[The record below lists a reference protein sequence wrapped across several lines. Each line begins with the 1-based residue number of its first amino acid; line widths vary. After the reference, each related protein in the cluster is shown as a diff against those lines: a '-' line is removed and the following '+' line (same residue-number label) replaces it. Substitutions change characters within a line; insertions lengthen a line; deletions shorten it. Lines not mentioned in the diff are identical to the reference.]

1 MLKQQPMSTTNTQ
14 RIHSLDAL
22 RALAMFL
29 GVVLHSVMAYTATP
43 FKNFYQ
49 DLHYSNGIYD
59 VIYFVI
65 HTFRMQLF
73 YLIAG
78 FFFRL
83 LYLKI
88 GDAAFIKHRTQRIV
102 IPFVAGLFLVVPFT
116 TLPLAVYNITGEGQH
131 LTGQDLGLIVK
142 SIFTW
147 KGVVHLW
154 FLYYL
159 ILFYMIGM
167 VMLKFKL
174 PKIPAA
180 IVPPLLLVASFASLL
195 LFDTYYIRY
204 IPGLIPK
211 PDFILYYGIFI
222 YAGWHLHAHKEKYFN
237 LLKRYGPAFAVI
249 GFIATLL
256 VYYNNTYP
264 VIILKSGMT
273 IATAAL
279 VIGCLGVFLRWVNAG
294 SHTMRYLSDA
304 SYWVFLVHFG
314 LVYLMHVLLGFTTI
328 PGPLKPVLSF
338 TVPVVVSLVTYQ
350 WFVRYTIIG
359 YYLHGKRERTAYVNS
374 ERQHER
380 VYKVPVT
387 E

>member
-1 MLKQQPMSTTNTQ
+1 MSTTPNTQ
-14 RIHSLDAL
+14 RIHSMDAL

-29 GVVLHSVMAYTATP
+29 GVVLHAVMAYTATP

-49 DLHYSNGIYD
+49 DLHYSNSAYD

-88 GDAAFIKHRTQRIV
+88 GEAAFIKHRTQRIV
-102 IPFVAGLFLVVPFT
+102 IPFVASLFLIVPFT
-116 TLPLAVYNITGEGQH
+116 TLPLTAYMITGEGQH
-131 LTGQDLGLIVK
+131 LTGQDI
-142 SIFTW
+142 SQIIRNIFVW
-147 KGVVHLW
+147 RGPVHLW

-159 ILFYMIGM
+159 ILFYIIGM
-167 VMLKFKL
+167 LLVKVKM
-174 PKIPAA
+174 PKVPAA

-195 LFDTYYIRY
+195 LFDTYYIKY

-211 PDFILYYGIFI
+211 PTFILYYGVFV
-222 YAGWHLHAHKEKYFN
+222 YAGWYLHAHKEKYFD
-237 LLKRYGPAFAVI
+237 LIRRYGLVCTAI
-249 GFIATLL
+249 GFVTTLM
-256 VYYNNTYP
+256 VYYNNTASMI
-264 VIILKSGMT
+264 VLKSGMT

-279 VIGCLGVFLRWVNAG
+279 VLGFLGVFLRWVNAE
-294 SHTMRYLSDA
+294 SSTVRYLSDA

-314 LVYLMHVLLGFTTI
+314 LVYLMHVGLGFTNI
-328 PGPLKPVLSF
+328 PGPLRPVLSF
-338 TVPVVVSLVTYQ
+338 AVPVAISLLTYQ

-359 YYLHGKRERTAYVNS
+359 FYLHGKRERINISNS

-387 E
+387 K